1 MNLHNLKTQQGKRA
15 IVFGGSGFI
24 GSHVTEQLILAGH
37 DVCVVVRSGSDT
49 RFLQSI
55 SAKTQE
61 IDFGCQQQITDVIVG
76 HDIVYCCLA
85 NPKHHQSME
94 GLREVEV
101 RLSAK
106 ILESAIAA
114 SAKRFMLLSTVMV
127 YGFSRPAR
135 AIDESYPPKPTYT
148 FNRVA
153 LEREETL
160 KAIAGKNNIELVILR
175 PSNTI
180 GKRDFQMAQLFS
192 SYRQGFFPIFGREEI
207 LFSGIDTRDIGRAMV
222 FLAGLAEASNQTYL
236 VKGFDTSW
244 LKLKTT
250 LDKINGKNPKIIK
263 LPVALLKVF
272 GFLCEKLLPYSSEP
286 QLSRFSVAV
295 MSTHTLFDTKKIADA
310 GFTSHYSLEDAL
322 KDHLDD
328 G

>member
-1 MNLHNLKTQQGKRA
+1 MNLHNLKAQQDKRA

-24 GSHVTEQLILAGH
+24 GSHVTEQLMLAGH
-37 DVCVVVRSGSDT
+37 NVCAVVRSGSDT

-55 SAKTQE
+55 SARTQE
-61 IDFGCQQQITDVIVG
+61 IDFSCPQQITDAIASHETVF
-76 HDIVYCCLA
+76 CCLA
-85 NPKHHQSME
+85 NPKHHQSMD
-94 GLREVEV
+94 GLREIEV

-114 SAKRFMLLSTVMV
+114 GAKRFMLLSTVMV

-180 GKRDFQMAQLFS
+180 GKRDIQMAQLFG
-192 SYRQGFFPIFGREEI
+192 SYRQGFFPVFGRKEI

-222 FLAGLAEASNQTYL
+222 FLAELAEASNQTYL

-244 LKLKTT
+244 IKLKTS
-250 LDKINGKNPKIIK
+250 LDTISGKNPKIIK
-263 LPVALLKVF
+263 LPVAVLKAF
-272 GFLCEKLLPYSSEP
+272 GFLCEQLLPYSSEP

-295 MSTHTLFDTKKIADA
+295 MSTHTLFDTRKIADA
-310 GFTSHYSLEDAL
+310 GFAPHYSLEDAL
-322 KDHLDD
+322 KDYLDD